1 MAPFVKS
8 LPTYIKDM
16 NHALNILKQFSFP
29 GNNKFLFIMD
39 ITSLYTV
46 IPNNEGLLALKY
58 FFDQRTVKEPSTDTL
73 LRLAELVLTLNCF
86 TFSGE
91 IFKQING
98 VAMGTKMGPNYANL
112 FVGYVEEQ
120 IFNQFDGPKPELFGR
135 YINDCLGATSC
146 TKEELERFIGF
157 VNSFHPYS
165 QFLRLRRLCSEDSD
179 FNSKC
184 DEMSNFFS
192 ERGYPDSILSKA
204 LNRVQ
209 NVKRES
215 ALEPSASDNEERI
228 PFTLTF
234 HPNNLAARNVVLRNF
249 KILQSDPETAP
260 IFPNPPLVSFKRNRN
275 LRNSLVR
282 SSLPSNLEPGTFN
295 CSRKV
300 CNTCPFI
307 NSKTHIRGPNGS
319 YQVNDHFDCTTS
331 NIIYCITCTL
341 CNKLYIGESGR
352 KLGDRF
358 REHLLDVKNKGSDL
372 SKPVARDFNLPG
384 HSHEHMEICGIYLHL
399 GNNETRKRKEQRLIF
414 KLGTL
419 APNGINERFSF
430 A

>member
-1 MAPFVKS
+1 MKS
-8 LPTYIKDM
+8 
-16 NHALNILKQFSFP
+16 
-29 GNNKFLFIMD
+29 
-39 ITSLYTV
+39 
-46 IPNNEGLLALKY
+46 EW
-58 FFDQRTVKEPSTDTL
+58 
-73 LRLAELVLTLNCF
+73 
-86 TFSGE
+86 
-91 IFKQING
+91 
-98 VAMGTKMGPNYANL
+98 
-112 FVGYVEEQ
+112 
-120 IFNQFDGPKPELFGR
+120 
-135 YINDCLGATSC
+135 
-146 TKEELERFIGF
+146 
-157 VNSFHPYS
+157 
-165 QFLRLRRLCSEDSD
+165 
-179 FNSKC
+179 
-184 DEMSNFFS
+184 
-192 ERGYPDSILSKA
+192 
-204 LNRVQ
+204 
-209 NVKRES
+209 
-215 ALEPSASDNEERI
+215 
-228 PFTLTF
+228 TLTF
-234 HPNNLAARNVVLRNF
+234 HPNNLAARNAVLRNF

-260 IFPNPPLVSFKRNRN
+260 IFPNPPLVSFKRDRN

-307 NSKTHIRGPNGS
+307 NSKTHIRRPNGS

-331 NIIYCITCTL
+331 NIIYCIPCTL

-372 SKPVARDFNLPG
+372 SKPVARHFNLPG
-384 HSHEHMEICGIYLHL
+384 HSHKHMEICGIYLHL

>member
-1 MAPFVKS
+1 MKIVHWFRWELRSRVWKLVS
-8 LPTYIKDM
+8 VL
-16 NHALNILKQFSFP
+16 SFFEFHCSQ
-29 GNNKFLFIMD
+29 GVGIFRKFPC
-39 ITSLYTV
+39 V
-46 IPNNEGLLALKY
+46 RA
-58 FFDQRTVKEPSTDTL
+58 
-73 LRLAELVLTLNCF
+73 
-86 TFSGE
+86 SG
-91 IFKQING
+91 
-98 VAMGTKMGPNYANL
+98 
-112 FVGYVEEQ
+112 
-120 IFNQFDGPKPELFGR
+120 PE
-135 YINDCLGATSC
+135 DW
-146 TKEELERFIGF
+146 
-157 VNSFHPYS
+157 
-165 QFLRLRRLCSEDSD
+165 
-179 FNSKC
+179 
-184 DEMSNFFS
+184 
-192 ERGYPDSILSKA
+192 
-204 LNRVQ
+204 
-209 NVKRES
+209 
-215 ALEPSASDNEERI
+215 
-228 PFTLTF
+228 
-234 HPNNLAARNVVLRNF
+234 NVVLRNF

-260 IFPNPPLVSFKRNRN
+260 IFPNPPLISFKRDRN

-307 NSKTHIRGPNGS
+307 NSKTHIHGPNGS

-341 CNKLYIGESGR
+341 CNKLNIGESGR

-358 REHLLDVKNKGSDL
+358 REHLLDVKNKGLDL
-372 SKPVARDFNLPG
+372 SKPVARHFNLPD